1 MPAVWA
7 SVGLSALGLG
17 MNFFGGREQDRR
29 QREMAEAQYEQDLLN
44 YQFSWEEGSNH
55 GVFASESD
63 GREIELKHND
73 IDMVEIY

>member
-1 MPAVWA
+1 MIRLKDLIKEVKKKKYRKNDWKKYNKLVDKGK
-7 SVGLSALGLG
+7 SVMVLTS
-17 MNFFGGREQDRR
+17 FGD
-29 QREMAEAQYEQDLLN
+29 
-44 YQFSWEEGSNH
+44 QFSWEDGSNH